1 MDPRVFIRWNTVQKK
16 IARKAQCGGFLEMQ
30 TIACLHLYPGIKL
43 EGDGGLYHYLNMTSP
58 SAFSYRNA
66 LNKLIVGMKN
76 RNELRENEYGQF
88 YLTLKSQEKVS
99 RVLHTIYNL
108 HNFVA
113 QLGEYTT
120 FDNKEQHDAEPE

>member
-1 MDPRVFIRWNTVQKK
+1 MDPRIFIRWNTVQKK
-16 IARKAQCGGFLEMQ
+16 IARKAKSGGFLEMQ
-30 TIACLHLYPGIKL
+30 LIACLHLYPGIKL
-43 EGDGGLYHYLNMTSP
+43 EGEGGLYHYLNMTSP

-88 YLTLKSQEKVS
+88 YLTAKSQEKVGT
-99 RVLHTIYNL
+99 VLHVIYNL

-113 QLGEYTT
+113 QLGEYTVS
-120 FDNKEQHDAEPE
+120 DHKEEDHAESD